1 MPRSSPTRDPERGGL
16 LPLRLPPR
24 EASQEVALGGW
35 SVSSV
40 SSHRRSTDHSS
51 RPGAVRMPEVHY
63 RSLYFSLD
71 SPEDLELL
79 GLLFAL
85 PRWRQPSAIKSA
97 LRQYLP
103 TVLDGPPLGPD
114 EVRTIVASTVRTRGR
129 RHTHGPAERAEPG
142 VDRARAGPH
151 ERDPRARRGDLA
163 RGKCAR
169 RRTAGRA
176 PDREQA
182 RPAHEEPLDRLN
194 DPAIG
199 SARRYRGN
207 SPSATL
213 SWRKGRGGSGCG
225 DA

>member
-103 TVLDGPPLGPD
+103 TVLDSPALGPD
-114 EVRTIVASTVRTRGR
+114 EVRTIVGTPARTRR
-129 RHTHGPAERAEPG
+129 RPRAHSQPNASSRPSTAPEQTPAREIPEPDPGISRAKDAPDSQTAERLLES
-142 VDRARAGPH
+142 R
-151 ERDPRARRGDLA
+151 
-163 RGKCAR
+163 
-169 RRTAGRA
+169 
-176 PDREQA
+176 
-182 RPAHEEPLDRLN
+182 LDQLMKSRWI
-194 DPAIG
+194 A
-199 SARRYRGN
+199 
-207 SPSATL
+207 
-213 SWRKGRGGSGCG
+213 
-225 DA
+225 